1 MDVMFPRLTFKEA
14 QEIFFERTGIDE
26 RNEPDLSPHA
36 ERELCAWAL
45 EKHGTELVFIIDW
58 KTSKRPFYSFPK
70 TENSDLTNTFDLL
83 CAGTEIT
90 SGGQRRHTYE
100 SMVEGILMKG
110 MDPKNFS
117 DYLSIFK
124 HGMPPHGGFGMGLE
138 RLTMTLLK
146 LKNIRETSLFPSDP
160 KRIAGNRIKAH
171 IFFGGQTVKGEILRL
186 LKTKSYSY
194 RHLEH
199 GPTPNLPANARLDM
213 KAVAIIV
220 GEKCEFEDPKVI
232 MDRFGLEIG
241 GIPPFG
247 NLFNIDT
254 FYEESILASE
264 TSAFNCGLINESV
277 VMFSKDLVELV
288 NPKLAKF
295 LAV

>member
-1 MDVMFPRLTFKEA
+1 
-14 QEIFFERTGIDE
+14 
-26 RNEPDLSPHA
+26 
-36 ERELCAWAL
+36 
-45 EKHGTELVFIIDW
+45 
-58 KTSKRPFYSFPK
+58 
-70 TENSDLTNTFDLL
+70 
-83 CAGTEIT
+83 
-90 SGGQRRHTYE
+90 
-100 SMVEGILMKG
+100 
-110 MDPKNFS
+110 
-117 DYLSIFK
+117 LSIFK

-186 LKTKSYSY
+186 LKSKSYSY

-199 GPTPNLPANARLDM
+199 GPTPTSEESAQARGTKLQEGVKAIIVKGKSSKKNYQFNLPANARLDM

-295 LAV
+295 VAV